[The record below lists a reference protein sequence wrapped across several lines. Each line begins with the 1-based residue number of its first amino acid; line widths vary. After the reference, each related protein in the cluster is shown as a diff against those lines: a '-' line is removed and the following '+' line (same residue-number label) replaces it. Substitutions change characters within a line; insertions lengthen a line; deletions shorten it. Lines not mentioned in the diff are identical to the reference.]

1 MSMRS
6 PFVVVVVLV
15 VVCIIPRCGSSRASN
30 AHNPLGDM
38 FLVVVVVVSVTFRFY
53 SCSVTLF
60 LFGATIGRF
69 NCAVRTIVHAV
80 QYHTHTGYTW
90 YLVDLGSHCATQCS
104 CISRALAR
112 AQISSEKLS
121 FPLNPASTVAEY
133 TILFMIN
140 IGGRRTI
147 AIGIRAV
154 RYSHIAWAIVIVFTK
169 GMRKVA
175 TNEQETKRLR
185 STHSPTNE
193 NTPT

>member
-1 MSMRS
+1 M
-6 PFVVVVVLV
+6 PCV
-15 VVCIIPRCGSSRASN
+15 
-30 AHNPLGDM
+30 PLC
-38 FLVVVVVVSVTFRFY
+38 T
-53 SCSVTLF
+53 
-60 LFGATIGRF
+60 RF
-69 NCAVRTIVHAV
+69 NIIRTRGIHG
-80 QYHTHTGYTW
+80 TSSTS
-90 YLVDLGSHCATQCS
+90 GSHCAIQCS

-175 TNEQETKRLR
+175 TNEQETERLR

-193 NTPT
+193 NTPTLSAVKRLLGGYIATFIVSYHGVSYQQMSRETVARMVGFMKNSSRLRSINAIEDE